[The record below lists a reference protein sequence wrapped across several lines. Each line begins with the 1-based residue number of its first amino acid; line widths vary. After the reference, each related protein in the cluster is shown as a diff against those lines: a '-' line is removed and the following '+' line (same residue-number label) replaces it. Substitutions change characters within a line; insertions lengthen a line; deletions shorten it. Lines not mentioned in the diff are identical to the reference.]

1 MGKHREQNM
10 VGRPLKAPAEQKWR
24 RYFRSFDR
32 TSTRHNKPYSPLLTV
47 IPLYFGGIIGSLA
60 LASLL

>member
-1 MGKHREQNM
+1 MGKHKERNM
-10 VGRPLKAPAEQKWR
+10 VGRPLQATPTKTWR